1 MLCQWENLVDV
12 KRADHFC
19 RVLVVETAR
28 AILAVSLIF
37 EWWVWARI
45 PEMNPRFADLRLI
58 TSTADCVR
66 KGGWEF
72 FSKSCDIWGREYNY
86 PTIWARTFGFFGLG
100 EKYTVVI
107 GLLIGLILI
116 STFAT
121 LAGYVAL
128 HSRSWLHLIF
138 VCASMVSPPVA
149 LLLERGNADMF
160 VVILIVLAAFCFEK
174 KPLLSALLSSLATG
188 LKLFPGLVGVY
199 FLHSRIQR
207 YVLFVFVLFTV
218 ILVIPSVDILGVISQ
233 RTPKT
238 RGYSFGASSS
248 LAIFAPGS
256 LSIESIQLLPINLL
270 ITVGSS
276 AFLYMLRPEWFRNSA
291 RHFTERSFGA
301 SLFDFGGLAFI
312 GTYLAGT
319 RFDYS
324 LALLVLVIT
333 AISLSDHR
341 EKLLLIMQCL
351 IIISLWCAFGTKS
364 DSAIIGD
371 LAASSVAVIYL
382 SICIGKL
389 SLARANK
396 SRFSRRI

>member
-1 MLCQWENLVDV
+1 MVDI

-19 RVLVVETAR
+19 RVFVVVTAGT
-28 AILAVSLIF
+28 ILSASLIF
-37 EWWVWARI
+37 GWWVWARI
-45 PEMNPRFADLRLI
+45 PEMHPRFADLRMI

-66 KGGWEF
+66 KGGWDF
-72 FSKSCDIWGREYNY
+72 FSKSCDIYGREYNY
-86 PTIWARTFGFFGLG
+86 PTVWARTFGFFGLG
-100 EKYTVVI
+100 EKYTVII

-128 HSRSWLHLIF
+128 HRRSWLHLIF
-138 VCASMVSPPVA
+138 VCASVVSPPVA
-149 LLLERGNADMF
+149 LLLERGNTDMF
-160 VVILIVLAAFCFEK
+160 IVILIALAAFCFEK

-199 FLHSRIQR
+199 FLQSRIQR
-207 YVLFVFVLFTV
+207 HVLFVFVLLTV

-233 RTPKT
+233 RTPQT
-238 RGYSFGASSS
+238 RSYSFGASSS
-248 LAIFAPGS
+248 LAIFAPGA
-256 LSIESIQLLPINLL
+256 LSIKGIQLLPINLL

-276 AFLYMLRPEWFRNSA
+276 AFLYMLRPEWFINSA
-291 RHFTERSFGA
+291 RHFTERSFGT

-312 GTYLAGT
+312 GTYLTGT

-324 LALLVLVIT
+324 LSLLVLVIT

-341 EKLLLIMQCL
+341 DKVLLIMQCL
-351 IIISLWCAFGTKS
+351 IIISLWFAFGAQS
-364 DSAIIGD
+364 DSAIGD
-371 LAASSVAVIYL
+371 LAASLVAVSYL

-389 SLARANK
+389 YLARANK
-396 SRFSRRI
+396 LRFLLRI